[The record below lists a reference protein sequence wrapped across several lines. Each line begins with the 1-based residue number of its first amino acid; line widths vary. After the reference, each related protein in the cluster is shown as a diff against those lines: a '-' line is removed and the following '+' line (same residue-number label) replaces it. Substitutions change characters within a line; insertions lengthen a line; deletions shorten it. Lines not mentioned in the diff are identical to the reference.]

1 MPEDARLYAL
11 TLSLA
16 VVLLAVV
23 LFLRVHPAGQAVS
36 AAPAAGLATAGLPP
50 PDAEEA
56 LIGRVATVVASRPV
70 RVGCGLVSRLGGNL
84 TELGEARTVPGSR
97 TSGVVLLTPS
107 ICSNLLS
114 FSHGLDATSW
124 NCVAQNGPAVCSGA
138 VDADLLALHTLAHE
152 TWHVR
157 GIRDEAATD
166 CYALQSV
173 AAVAETFG
181 AGAVDAHALATYYA
195 AHFDAIRR
203 PPPLYR
209 SAACRDGGALDLHPY
224 LTGWPG

>member
-1 MPEDARLYAL
+1 VPEDTRLYAL
-11 TLSLA
+11 ALCLA
-16 VVLLAVV
+16 IVLLGLV
-23 LFLRVHPAGQAVS
+23 LFLRLHPASEAASV
-36 AAPAAGLATAGLPP
+36 APAAGLATASLAP

-70 RVGCGLVSRLGGNL
+70 RVGCRLTSRLRGNL
-84 TELGEARTVPGSR
+84 TELGEARTVPGSS

-114 FSHGLDATSW
+114 FSHGLVASDRS
-124 NCVAQNGPAVCSGA
+124 CVAQNGPGLCSGA

-157 GIRDEAATD
+157 GIRDEATTD

-173 AAVAETFG
+173 AAVAQTLG
-181 AGAVDAHALATYYA
+181 AAAVDAHALATYYA

-203 PPPLYR
+203 PPPIYR
-209 SAACRDGGALDLHPY
+209 SAGCRDGGALDLRPS
-224 LTGWPG
+224 LAGWPG

>member
-1 MPEDARLYAL
+1 VPEDTRLYSLAL
-11 TLSLA
+11 GLA
-16 VVLLAVV
+16 VVLLGLM
-23 LFLRVHPAGQAVS
+23 LFLRMHQARQAAS
-36 AAPAAGLATAGLPP
+36 PAPAAGLATAGLPP

-70 RVGCGLVSRLGGNL
+70 RVGCRLSSRLHGSQ
-84 TELGEARTVPGSR
+84 TELGEARTVPGSS
-97 TSGVVLLTPS
+97 TSGVILLAPA

-114 FSHGLDATSW
+114 FSHGLVASDW
-124 NCVAQNGPAVCSGA
+124 DCVAQNGPALCSGA
-138 VDADLLALHTLAHE
+138 VDAELLALHTLAHE

-157 GIRDEAATD
+157 GIRDEATTD

-173 AAVAETFG
+173 AAVAQTLG
-181 AGAVDAHALATYYA
+181 AGAVDADALATYYA

-209 SAACRDGGALDLHPY
+209 SAECRNGGTLDLRRAV
-224 LTGWPG
+224 TSWP